1 MWFGTANIQK
11 NGDNPCRGALA
22 IVINF
27 SELRIMDSSVLR
39 LARKPIE
46 NVRVGFIGLGMRGP
60 GAVERFISLEHATV
74 AALCDLYPGPVADS
88 QKILADKGCAPA
100 KEFTGPDG
108 WKRLCELPDLDLVY
122 VAAPW
127 QLHAAMGIYAMECG
141 KNVALEVPAA
151 TTVEECWALVET
163 AERTR
168 MHCMMLENSCYDSF
182 EMTCLRMAREGVFGD
197 IVHVEGGY
205 CHNLSTYWDKYRDD
219 WSMRFSAEHHGDVY
233 PTHGIGPLCQLLDI
247 HRGDKLSYLVSM
259 DSAAIAGQA
268 AADSRYGAGNVSF
281 SNGDITSTLI
291 RTTRGRSIL
300 LQHSVMT
307 PQPYSR
313 LYRIYGTR
321 GFANKYPSPGF
332 VFDEGKEYMP
342 QEEVSALMARY
353 KHPVWQE
360 LEEKA
365 LTIGG
370 HNGIDYIMDYRLVE
384 CLHKGLPLDMDV
396 YDAAEWSSI
405 VELSEQSILGGS
417 IPVQIPD
424 FTRGR

>member
-1 MWFGTANIQK
+1 MIIVKVIAFLWFATANIQK
-11 NGDNPCRGALA
+11 NGDNRCRVALA

-27 SELRIMDSSVLR
+27 SEIRVMDSVLG
-39 LARKPIE
+39 LAREPIE

-74 AALCDLYPGPVADS
+74 AAICDLYPGPVADVR
-88 QKILADKGCAPA
+88 KILADNGCAPA
-100 KEFTGPDG
+100 KEFIGPDS

-127 QLHAAMGIYAMECG
+127 QLHAVMGIYAMECG

-151 TTVEECWALVET
+151 TTVEECWALVDT

-205 CHNLSTYWDKYRDD
+205 CHNLSSYWDKYRDD

-281 SNGDITSTLI
+281 SNGDVTSTLI
-291 RTTRGRSIL
+291 RTARGRSIL

-307 PQPYSR
+307 PQPYNR
-313 LYRIYGTR
+313 LYRIYGT
-321 GFANKYPSPGF
+321 GGYANKYPVPGF
-332 VFDEGKEYMP
+332 V
-342 QEEVSALMARY
+342 
-353 KHPVWQE
+353 
-360 LEEKA
+360 
-365 LTIGG
+365 LTAGRSLCRR
-370 HNGIDYIMDYRLVE
+370 MKYR
-384 CLHKGLPLDMDV
+384 PF
-396 YDAAEWSSI
+396 
-405 VELSEQSILGGS
+405 LSVTS
-417 IPVQIPD
+417 IPS
-424 FTRGR
+424 GRSLKRRPSPLAGTTA

>member
-1 MWFGTANIQK
+1 
-11 NGDNPCRGALA
+11 
-22 IVINF
+22 
-27 SELRIMDSSVLR
+27 
-39 LARKPIE
+39 
-46 NVRVGFIGLGMRGP
+46 
-60 GAVERFISLEHATV
+60 
-74 AALCDLYPGPVADS
+74 
-88 QKILADKGCAPA
+88 
-100 KEFTGPDG
+100 
-108 WKRLCELPDLDLVY
+108 
-122 VAAPW
+122 
-127 QLHAAMGIYAMECG
+127 
-141 KNVALEVPAA
+141 
-151 TTVEECWALVET
+151 
-163 AERTR
+163 
-168 MHCMMLENSCYDSF
+168 
-182 EMTCLRMAREGVFGD
+182 MAREGVFGD

-300 LQHSVMT
+300 LQHSV
-307 PQPYSR
+307 
-313 LYRIYGTR
+313 
-321 GFANKYPSPGF
+321 F

-365 LTIGG
+365 LTVGG

-417 IPVQIPD
+417 IPVHIPD

>member
-1 MWFGTANIQK
+1 M
-11 NGDNPCRGALA
+11 
-22 IVINF
+22 
-27 SELRIMDSSVLR
+27 ESVLR
-39 LARKPIE
+39 LAREPIE
-46 NVRVGFIGLGMRGP
+46 NVRVGFVGLGMRGP
-60 GAVERFISLEHATV
+60 AAVERFTSLEHATV
-74 AALCDLYPGPVADS
+74 AALCDLYPEPVAGA
-88 QKILADKGCAPA
+88 QKILAAHGCRKAL
-100 KEFTGPDG
+100 EFIGPDS
-108 WKRLCELPDLDLVY
+108 WKSLCELPELDLVY

-127 QLHAAMGIYAMECG
+127 QLHAQIGIYAMECG

-151 TTVEECWALVET
+151 TTVEECWALVNT

-182 EMTCLRMAREGVFGD
+182 EMTCLRMIHEGVFGEL
-197 IVHVEGGY
+197 VHLEGGY

-219 WSMRFSAEHHGDVY
+219 WSMRFSAAHHGDVY
-233 PTHGIGPLCQLLDI
+233 PTHGIGPLCQALGI

-268 AADSRYGAGNVSF
+268 VADSRYGSGAVEF
-281 SNGDITSTLI
+281 ANGDITSTLI
-291 RTTRGRSIL
+291 RTERGKTIL
-300 LQHSVMT
+300 LQHAQMT

-313 LYRIYGTR
+313 LYRLFGTK

-332 VFDEGKEYMP
+332 VFDDGKEYMP
-342 QEEVSALMARY
+342 QDSARELMARY

-360 LEEKA
+360 LGERA
-365 LTIGG
+365 LSVGG
-370 HNGIDYIMDYRLVE
+370 HNGIDFIMDYRLVE

-417 IPVQIPD
+417 IPVRIPD
-424 FTRGR
+424 FTRGM

>member
-1 MWFGTANIQK
+1 M
-11 NGDNPCRGALA
+11 
-22 IVINF
+22 INF

-74 AALCDLYPGPVADS
+74 AALCDLYPGPVADT

-100 KEFTGPDG
+100 KEFTGPDA

-291 RTTRGRSIL
+291 RTTRGRSIQ

-321 GFANKYPSPGF
+321 GFANKYPAPGF

-365 LTIGG
+365 LTVGG

-417 IPVQIPD
+417 IPVEIPD